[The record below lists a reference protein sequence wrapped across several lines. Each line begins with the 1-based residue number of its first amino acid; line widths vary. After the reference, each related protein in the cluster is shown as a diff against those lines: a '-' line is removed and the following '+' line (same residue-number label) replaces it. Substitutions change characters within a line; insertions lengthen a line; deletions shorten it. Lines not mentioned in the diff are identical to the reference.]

1 MKELQIER
9 NTDHKKVIITLT
21 DDELEKAYRIME
33 RRYLDEDFANTLAD
47 DARNP
52 DTRFHSGHLEE
63 FPELSDWLCA
73 YFDDIY
79 DANMS
84 HNDLIELS
92 LKHLHNASL
101 KPQFFLSLS
110 MAAPVV
116 CMGIE
121 KDISECEQICG
132 RHHRYSN
139 IAEADDRSR
148 QWETLASILAMHQS
162 GSCTC
167 NKNHSDKECS
177 AAKYLKGT
185 WDISE
190 FFHLEDR
197 KEAAE

>member
-9 NTDHKKVIITLT
+9 NMDNKKITVTLT

-33 RRYLDEDFANTLAD
+33 RRYLDEDFANALAD
-47 DARNP
+47 AAQDP

-73 YFDDIY
+73 YFDGIY

-84 HNDLIELS
+84 HNDLLELA
-92 LKHLHNASL
+92 LNRLHDASL
-101 KPQFFLSLS
+101 EPQFFLSLS
-110 MAAPVV
+110 LTAPAV

-121 KDISECEQICG
+121 KDITDCEQNCG
-132 RHHRYSN
+132 RYHRCSN

-148 QWETLASILAMHQS
+148 QWETLASLLTMHQN

-167 NKNHSDKECS
+167 SRDGSDVKCP
-177 AAKYLKGT
+177 AAKYLTGT

-190 FFHLEDR
+190 FFHSEDR
-197 KEAAE
+197 KEAAT

>member
-9 NTDHKKVIITLT
+9 IIDNRKTTVTLT

-33 RRYLDEDFANTLAD
+33 RRYLDEDFANALAD
-47 DARNP
+47 AAQNP

-79 DANMS
+79 DGP
-84 HNDLIELS
+84 LS

>member
-1 MKELQIER
+1 MNELQIER
-9 NTDHKKVIITLT
+9 TIDNRKITATLT

-33 RRYLDEDFANTLAD
+33 RRYLDEDFANALAD
-47 DARNP
+47 AAQDP

-73 YFDDIY
+73 YFDAIY
-79 DANMS
+79 DANMG
-84 HNDLIELS
+84 HNDLLELALS
-92 LKHLHNASL
+92 HLHNASRE
-101 KPQFFLSLS
+101 PQFFSSLSLT
-110 MAAPVV
+110 APAV

-121 KDISECEQICG
+121 KDMSDCEQNCG
-132 RHHRYSN
+132 RYHRCSN

-148 QWETLASILAMHQS
+148 QWETLASLLAMHRD

-167 NKNHSDKECS
+167 SKDDGDGECP
-177 AAKYLKGT
+177 AAKYLKGA

-197 KEAAE
+197 KEAA

>member
-1 MKELQIER
+1 MEELQIER
-9 NTDHKKVIITLT
+9 NIDNRRSTITLT
-21 DDELEKAYRIME
+21 DGELEKAYRIME
-33 RRYLDEDFANTLAD
+33 RRYLDEDFANALAD
-47 DARNP
+47 AAQEL

-73 YFDDIY
+73 YFDGIF

-84 HNDLIELS
+84 HNDLLELA
-92 LKHLHNASL
+92 LDHLHDASL
-101 KPQFFLSLS
+101 EPQFFLSLS
-110 MAAPVV
+110 QAVSAT
-116 CMGIE
+116 CTGIE
-121 KDISECEQICG
+121 KDMSECEQNCG
-132 RHHRYSN
+132 RYYSCSN

-148 QWETLASILAMHQS
+148 QWETLASLLAMHRD

-167 NKNHSDKECS
+167 SKDDSGMECP

-197 KEAAE
+197 KEAA